1 MVLAGVDVGRDLRE
15 CDPNFITNSSRE
27 NMFPAD
33 GSSEVR
39 SLDAV
44 TVHRK
49 SLTLKWLLKDHPA
62 WWSVIGGCPVIKG
75 MNYKIGDLGSAGF

>member
-1 MVLAGVDVGRDLRE
+1 MVLAGEDAGRDLYVTSWRE
-15 CDPNFITNSSRE
+15 CDLNFITNSSKE

-49 SLTLKWLLKDHPA
+49 SLTLKIIEVA
-62 WWSVIGGCPVIKG
+62 
-75 MNYKIGDLGSAGF
+75 A